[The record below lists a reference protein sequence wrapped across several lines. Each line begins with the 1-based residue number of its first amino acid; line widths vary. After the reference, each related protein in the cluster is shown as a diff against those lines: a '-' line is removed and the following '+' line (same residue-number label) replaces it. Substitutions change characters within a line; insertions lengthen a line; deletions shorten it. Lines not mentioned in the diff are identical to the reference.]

1 MNNVDHAVKH
11 AVEKNAEIASIYD
24 RYGKLHRGDIGKGM
38 QKYKQIQPHKYEQIK
53 AILVVDKNRN
63 LYEHHFD

>member
-1 MNNVDHAVKH
+1 
-11 AVEKNAEIASIYD
+11 
-24 RYGKLHRGDIGKGM
+24 M